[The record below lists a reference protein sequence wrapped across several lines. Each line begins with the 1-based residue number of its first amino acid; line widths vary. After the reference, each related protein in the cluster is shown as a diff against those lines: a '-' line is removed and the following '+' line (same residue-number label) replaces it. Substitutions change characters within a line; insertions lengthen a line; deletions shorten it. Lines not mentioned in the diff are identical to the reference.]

1 MRFLKLLF
9 GGGRNVITETAGA
22 FVANAEASAV
32 REAELNSAALAQYAS
47 EFGGRSTR
55 TWFDSLVDG
64 LNRLVRPML
73 TFAILLP
80 IAASIWWPEH
90 AAAAIASL
98 AILPAGYWGV
108 LGVVISFFFGGR
120 MQIKAQDFERSVAD
134 AVARAPAVIQ
144 TMKRLRTMSSESP
157 GAASSGQ
164 DATLAAAVLKPS
176 GNSAIDQ
183 WREEEL
189 QRDQA
194 ERVSAENNR
203 HG

>member
-1 MRFLKLLF
+1 MRFLRLIF

-22 FVANAEASAV
+22 FVANAEASAE
-32 REAELNSAALAQYAS
+32 REAELNGAALAQYAS
-47 EFGGRSTR
+47 EFGARSAR
-55 TWFDSLVDG
+55 TWFDSFVDG

-80 IAASIWWPEH
+80 IAASIWWPAH

-144 TMKRLRTMSSESP
+144 SMKRLRTMSSESP

-164 DATLAAAVLKPS
+164 DATLAAAALKPS
-176 GNSAIDQ
+176 DNSAIDH
-183 WREEEL
+183 WRAEEL
-189 QRDQA
+189 QRDEAARA
-194 ERVSAENNR
+194 EQETNR